1 MRPQFLTLLC
11 VLSFLGGGIGLI
23 DSIVALTHT
32 REVANTTRVD
42 RKLSPE
48 EAEQAK
54 KQYFEDRA
62 SGDAPMPADPDEIQP
77 LAVAGLIYNA
87 LCVAGALLMF
97 RLRRIG
103 FYVYLGGV
111 AAGLILPVLF
121 GGFSALNSSFGAFFS
136 VIFAG
141 LYWYNLPAMKS

>member
-1 MRPQFLTLLC
+1 MIPNRRKNNILKTVRRVMRRCLPTLPK
-11 VLSFLGGGIGLI
+11 F
-23 DSIVALTHT
+23 
-32 REVANTTRVD
+32 
-42 RKLSPE
+42 
-48 EAEQAK
+48 
-54 KQYFEDRA
+54 
-62 SGDAPMPADPDEIQP
+62 QP
-77 LAVAGLIYNA
+77 LAVAGLIYNI
-87 LCVAGALLMF
+87 LCLAGAFLMF

-103 FYVYLGGV
+103 FYVYLAGV